1 MEENKKKT
9 PEENA
14 EDGIIVLTNDL
25 GEDVEFFFLDCI
37 ELRGEEYIALIE
49 NNDEAEEILIL
60 KIESVDDE
68 HENYVGI
75 EDEDLIMEV
84 FDIFKERHKD
94 EFDFRA

>member
-1 MEENKKKT
+1 MAENKKKT

-94 EFDFRA
+94 EFDFRV

>member
-1 MEENKKKT
+1 MAENKKRT
-9 PEENA
+9 EEENA
-14 EDGIIVLTNDL
+14 ENGIIVLTNDL

-49 NNDEAEEILIL
+49 NNDEADEITIL

-75 EDEDLIMEV
+75 EDEDLLMEV

-94 EFDFRA
+94 EFDFKS

>member
-1 MEENKKKT
+1 MADNKKIT
-9 PEENA
+9 EEENA
-14 EDGIIVLTNDL
+14 ENGIIVLTNDL

-49 NNDEAEEILIL
+49 NNDEADEITIL

-75 EDEDLIMEV
+75 EDEDLLMEV

-94 EFDFRA
+94 EFDFKS

>member
-1 MEENKKKT
+1 MAENKKKT

>member
-1 MEENKKKT
+1 MAENKKRT
-9 PEENA
+9 EEENA
-14 EDGIIVLTNDL
+14 ENGIIVLTNDL

-49 NNDEAEEILIL
+49 NNDEADEITIL

-75 EDEDLIMEV
+75 DDEDLLMEI
-84 FDIFKERHKD
+84 FHIFKERHKD

>member
-1 MEENKKKT
+1 MADNKKRT
-9 PEENA
+9 EEENA
-14 EDGIIVLTNDL
+14 ENGIIILTNDL

-49 NNDEAEEILIL
+49 NSDEADEITIL

-75 EDEDLIMEV
+75 EDEDLLMEV

-94 EFDFRA
+94 EFDFK

>member
-1 MEENKKKT
+1 MADKKKRT
-9 PEENA
+9 EEENA
-14 EDGIIVLTNDL
+14 ENGIIVLTNDL

-49 NNDEAEEILIL
+49 NSDEADEITIL

-75 EDEDLIMEV
+75 EDEDLLMEV

-94 EFDFRA
+94 EFDFK

>member
-1 MEENKKKT
+1 MAENKKNMT
-9 PEENA
+9 NENG

-37 ELRGEEYIALIE
+37 ELRGEEYIVLIE
-49 NNDEAEEILIL
+49 NSDEADQVVIL

-75 EDEDLIMEV
+75 DDEDLLMEV
-84 FDIFKERHKD
+84 FDLFKERNKD
-94 EFDFRA
+94 TFGFEE